1 MRKLLSAA
9 ALPLQSA
16 SGNSLTMPDKE
27 NTLESALRAEI
38 QQRGPIP
45 FRDYMAR
52 ALYDPN
58 YGYYGGG
65 KAQVGRGGDFFTN
78 VSVGP
83 LFGHLLARQFAEMW
97 RRLGEPADFAIVEQG
112 ANRGDFAADVFS
124 ALRDFDPACYA
135 ATSLWLVEPL
145 VPLRAVQAE
154 RLRDFESSKV
164 RWVDSPAALPS
175 FQGVHFSN
183 ELLDAFPV
191 HRVCRRGDR
200 WVERAVDFQAG
211 QFVFVDAE
219 IVSEELNA
227 HLAKLPAVP
236 DGYETEVNLAIAPW
250 LAEVGSKLSTGFI
263 LAIDYGY
270 PRSDYYRPER
280 SSGTLSAYAAHR
292 REPNPLQRPGEIDL
306 TSHVDFTILAEAAPQ
321 LGLQLAGF
329 TDQHHFMVGLSRLHF
344 SDDYA
349 MTTAGQQEL
358 RAFKTLMHPTL
369 MGQSFHAICLAKGV
383 TDTALSGFQFGGSAR
398 EKLVPRHA

>member
-1 MRKLLSAA
+1 
-9 ALPLQSA
+9 
-16 SGNSLTMPDKE
+16 MPDKE
-27 NTLESALRAEI
+27 NTAKNALRAEI

-52 ALYDPN
+52 VLYDPD
-58 YGYYGGG
+58 YGYYGAS
-65 KAQVGRGGDFFTN
+65 KAQVGRAGDFFTN

-83 LFGHLLARQFAEMW
+83 LFGRLLARQFAEMW

-112 ANRGDFAADVFS
+112 ANSGDFAGDVLS
-124 ALRDFDPACYA
+124 ALREFDAACYA

-145 VPLRAVQAE
+145 AKLRLAQTE
-154 RLRDFESSKV
+154 RLRDFGSSKI
-164 RWVDSPAALPS
+164 RWVDSPTALPS

-200 WVERAVDFQAG
+200 WMERSVDFQEG
-211 QFVFVDAE
+211 RFVFVDAE
-219 IVSEELNA
+219 IASPELNA
-227 HLAKLPAVP
+227 HLGHLPPVP
-236 DGYETEVNLAIAPW
+236 EGYETEVNLAIAPW
-250 LAEVGSKLSTGFI
+250 LAEVASKLSAGFV

-270 PRSDYYRPER
+270 PRGDYYRPER

-292 REPNPLQRPGEIDL
+292 REPDPLQRPGEIDL
-306 TSHVDFTILAEAAPQ
+306 TAHVDFTILAETAPL

-358 RAFKTLMHPTL
+358 RAFRTLMHPTL

-383 TDTALSGFQFGGSAR
+383 TNTALSGFQFGGNAR
-398 EKLVPRHA
+398 EKL